1 MIPEDFPPTY
11 QYLSFSGGVV
21 SQKVYWHTGFVVP
34 NNYHTTHRKELIMFT
49 ACTNAVLKSLDQVGI
64 KPLFV
69 DKTDNTMLVMVDDLT
84 QISVTGYTHQTDVTI
99 TNTNDDYL
107 KVNCLG
113 AFIVCDDKQLQDLT
127 DFLSNL

>member
-1 MIPEDFPPTY
+1 
-11 QYLSFSGGVV
+11 
-21 SQKVYWHTGFVVP
+21 
-34 NNYHTTHRKELIMFT
+34 MFT

-64 KPLFV
+64 QPLFV